1 MPARLPRQTP
11 GANKL
16 PALMPDLSAEQIA
29 RVDGSKQVE
38 DVLALP
44 GQLEDALWRV
54 ESAGLDGGRLR
65 PTVQGCEALI
75 VCGMGGSAVGGDL
88 ARGALGDRLTRPLAT
103 VRGYAL
109 PAWAMPE
116 SVVLC
121 SSYSGNTE
129 ETLAC
134 YEAAGAL
141 GATRLV
147 ATTGGRL
154 AQAARADDVP
164 LIGLPSGLQ
173 PRAAVAYMLVCVLE
187 VAALT
192 GIAPGLR
199 TEIDA
204 AAAHLEELA
213 SAWGPAAPADSQAKQ
228 VAERVF
234 DSCACIYGAGPTA
247 PAAYRWKTQINE
259 NAKLPAFTAEL
270 PEADH
275 NEIVGWDGA
284 PTLGSFLAVFLE
296 DTDQHPRTRRRIE
309 LTAEL
314 IASRGAETLRIES
327 SGDNPLARLLSLV
340 LLGDLVSIYLA
351 VLRGIDPTPVKM
363 IDQLKAEL
371 ERQQVA

>member
-1 MPARLPRQTP
+1 MPE
-11 GANKL
+11 
-16 PALMPDLSAEQIA
+16 LSAQEIA
-29 RVDGSKQVE
+29 RVDTSRQVE

-54 ESAGLDGGRLR
+54 EGAGLDADRLLKRLKGR
-65 PTVQGCEALI
+65 EAVI

-88 ARGALGDRLTRPLAT
+88 ARAALGDRLTRPLTT

-109 PAWAMPE
+109 PSWAMPE

-134 YEAAGAL
+134 YEGAGAL
-141 GATRLV
+141 GATRVV

-154 AQAARADDVP
+154 AEAARADDVP
-164 LIGLPSGLQ
+164 VIGLPSGLQ
-173 PRAAVAYMLVCVLE
+173 PRAAVAYMLVSALE
-187 VAALT
+187 VAALV

-204 AAAHLEELA
+204 ASAHLEELA
-213 SAWGPAAPADSQAKQ
+213 KQWGPAAPADSHAKQ
-228 VAERVF
+228 VAERIF
-234 DSCACIYGAGPTA
+234 DSCACVYGAGPTTA
-247 PAAYRWKTQINE
+247 AAYRWKTQINE
-259 NAKLPAFTAEL
+259 NAKLPAFAAEL

-296 DTDQHPRTRRRIE
+296 DTDQHPRTRRRIQ
-309 LTAEL
+309 LTLEL
-314 IASRGAETLRIES
+314 IASRGAETLTIES
-327 SGDNPLARLLSLV
+327 TGDSPLARLLSLV

-351 VLRGIDPTPVKM
+351 VLRGIDPTPVKV

-371 ERQQVA
+371 ERQEVA